1 MKFSFK
7 KKEKKKIDYLS
18 MTTKEKFKQTVF
30 VSLKWGGPIILVE
43 VLLLFILD
51 YSLLGQLTGT
61 TFFVL
66 SLMGIPGL
74 LLFIGGCIGGLSR
87 YNIPPKLRIIEPDD
101 QAVTPASFQ
110 IRVRYDLNSIDPKSI
125 KILVN
130 EKAIPTK
137 INEETNIVYVPRVF
151 KSPPK
156 RAIAL
161 TLSVEGNDVD
171 NKLVKDGIRIIC
183 DPEADEED
191 YLEYWEFK
199 REDQTYWGKEMEAAQ
214 KHARRI
220 LMSFYFFG
228 IALLL
233 LAFNAIFGW
242 IYWNFIGPIIF

>member
-7 KKEKKKIDYLS
+7 KKEK
-18 MTTKEKFKQTVF
+18 
-30 VSLKWGGPIILVE
+30 WGGPIIIVE

-87 YNIPPKLRIIEPDD
+87 YNIPPKLRIIEPND

-110 IRVRYDLNSIDPKSI
+110 IRVRYDMNSIDPKSI

-183 DPEADEED
+183 DPEAWNIGNLKEKTKLIGEKKWKLPKSMLDEFLCLFTF
-191 YLEYWEFK
+191 LE
-199 REDQTYWGKEMEAAQ
+199 
-214 KHARRI
+214 
-220 LMSFYFFG
+220 
-228 IALLL
+228 
-233 LAFNAIFGW
+233 
-242 IYWNFIGPIIF
+242 